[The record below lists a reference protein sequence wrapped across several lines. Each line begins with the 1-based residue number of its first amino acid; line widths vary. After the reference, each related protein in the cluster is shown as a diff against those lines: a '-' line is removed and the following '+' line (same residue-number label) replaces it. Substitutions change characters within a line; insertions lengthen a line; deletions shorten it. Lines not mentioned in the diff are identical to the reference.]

1 MKLHKIIR
9 RRIREQ
15 RNGVSIASDVNVAV
29 SGNVGE
35 PGSVTHVSSR
45 QEAASGDAAETR
57 QSQQEER

>member
-15 RNGVSIASDVNVAV
+15 RDGVSVAGDVNVAV

-35 PGSVTHVSSR
+35 RGATTQVSSR
-45 QEAASGDAAETR
+45 QDATAREKESKPR
-57 QSQQEER
+57 S

>member
-15 RNGVSIASDVNVAV
+15 RDGVSVAGDVNLAV

-35 PGSVTHVSSR
+35 RGATTHVSSR
-45 QEAASGDAAETR
+45 QDATAREKESKPGT
-57 QSQQEER
+57 